1 MEDDPIKEPNNHY
14 SATDPTIASTK
25 EKSSMDDLLDNLTQN
40 LSLKYILLVGFL
52 TFFWVGSAVHLY
64 LTVFAGLDPTPDD
77 SWTCKSQKCKDLVK
91 FNTTFAEMSPC
102 QIMEERNGTQVLLL
116 QSEDIKWDLDHT
128 SFSIE
133 FDMYCKE
140 GVGRFTKTFASSVL
154 FLGSLTGSIFGGYMI
169 DHIGRKRTAIFGLTV
184 LVISLLGGSICH
196 DFAFLCV
203 VRYFQGIGHNLQMN
217 AMSVL
222 CLELVPRMFRDRV
235 TAAFVVFFSSG
246 YFVAPA
252 VYYCIHD
259 WNFKFLGAAL
269 VVALSGFPVFLSIE
283 SPRFYLINNNFES
296 TLDSLKVIASL
307 NESDFE
313 LNKLNLEDY
322 ITVPSKNREQ
332 SFRQQLKE
340 LGTNPTLLVETLLQ
354 TFLWFS
360 AGTFLFGV
368 NFGWSEIVPNIY
380 LAYVMSGVGEL
391 LSLIFVRIIQV
402 LGRRRAYIAA
412 YLAAMTCFL
421 LAIPD
426 VDLGGRWTLES
437 VFCLISVV
445 FSSGCYSALWL
456 WTGELAPT
464 THRGLVLSICSTA
477 STAGSFAGPY
487 IFNNLA
493 LVTSRA
499 VPFGGLAIVAA
510 LCAGGSF
517 LLVETGDKNICL
529 TGRDVVERRN
539 RHYRYRI

>member
-1 MEDDPIKEPNNHY
+1 MEKDPIKQPNNYY
-14 SATDPTIASTK
+14 SDPAITTCTK
-25 EKSSMDDLLDNLTQN
+25 KEFNMDDLLDNLTQN
-40 LSLKYILLVGFL
+40 VSWMYISLVGFL

-77 SWTCKSQKCKDLVK
+77 SWTCKSQKCRDLVK
-91 FNTTFAEMSPC
+91 SNTAFTEMSPC
-102 QIMEERNGTQVLLL
+102 QIIEEKYGTQILLL
-116 QSEDIKWDLDHT
+116 KNEDIIWDLDHT

-140 GVGRFTKTFASSVL
+140 GVGRFTKTFVSSVL

-196 DFAFLCV
+196 NLALLCV

-222 CLELVPRMFRDRV
+222 CLELVPRRFRDRV

-259 WNFKFLGAAL
+259 WNFKFLGAAV

-283 SPRFYLINNNFES
+283 SPRFYLIKNDLES
-296 TLDSLKVIASL
+296 TLESLKVLASL
-307 NESDFE
+307 NDSDYE
-313 LNKLNLEDY
+313 LDKINLKDY
-322 ITVPSKNREQ
+322 MTVSSKNREQ
-332 SFRQQLKE
+332 SLRQQLKE
-340 LGTNPTLLVETLLQ
+340 LGTNPTLLGETLLQ

-368 NFGWSEIVPNIY
+368 NFGWTEIVPNIY

-391 LSLIFVRIIQV
+391 LSLIFVRMIKV
-402 LGRRRAYIAA
+402 LGRRRAYIIA
-412 YLAAMTCFL
+412 YLAVMTCFL

-426 VDLGGRWTLES
+426 VDLGGKWTLES
-437 VFCLISVV
+437 VFCLVSVV
-445 FSSGCYSALWL
+445 YSSGCYSALWL

-464 THRGLVLSICSTA
+464 THRGLILSICSTA
-477 STAGSFAGPY
+477 STVGSFAGPY
-487 IFNNLA
+487 TFNNLA
-493 LVTSRA
+493 LATSRA

-517 LLVETGDKNICL
+517 LLVETGDKNICF
-529 TGRDVVERRN
+529 TGQDVVERRN
-539 RHYRYRI
+539 RYYRYRI

>member
-1 MEDDPIKEPNNHY
+1 MEKDPIKQPNNYY
-14 SATDPTIASTK
+14 SDPAITTCTK
-25 EKSSMDDLLDNLTQN
+25 KEFSMDDLLDNLTQN
-40 LSLKYILLVGFL
+40 VSWKYILLVGFL

-77 SWTCKSQKCKDLVK
+77 SWTCKSQKCRDLVK
-91 FNTTFAEMSPC
+91 SNTAFTEMSPC
-102 QIMEERNGTQVLLL
+102 QIMEERNGTQILLL
-116 QSEDIKWDLDHT
+116 KNEDIIWDLDHT

-140 GVGRFTKTFASSVL
+140 GVGRFTKTFVSSVL

-196 DFAFLCV
+196 DLALLCV

-222 CLELVPRMFRDRV
+222 CLELVPRRFRDRV
-235 TAAFVVFFSSG
+235 TAAFVVFFSFG

-259 WNFKFLGAAL
+259 WNFKFLGAAI
-269 VVALSGFPVFLSIE
+269 VVALSGFAVFLSIE
-283 SPRFYLINNNFES
+283 SPRFYLIKNDLES
-296 TLDSLKVIASL
+296 TLESLKVLASL
-307 NESDFE
+307 NDSDYE
-313 LNKLNLEDY
+313 LDKLNLKDY
-322 ITVPSKNREQ
+322 MTVSSKNREQ
-332 SFRQQLKE
+332 SLRQQLKE
-340 LGTNPTLLVETLLQ
+340 QGTNPPLLGETLLQ

-368 NFGWSEIVPNIY
+368 NFGWTEIVPNIY

-391 LSLIFVRIIQV
+391 LSLIFVRMIKV
-402 LGRRRAYIAA
+402 LGRRRAYIIA
-412 YLAAMTCFL
+412 YLAVMTCFL

-426 VDLGGRWTLES
+426 VDLGGKWTLES
-437 VFCLISVV
+437 VFCLVSVV

-464 THRGLVLSICSTA
+464 THRGLILSICSTA
-477 STAGSFAGPY
+477 STVGSFAGPY
-487 IFNNLA
+487 IFNNLG
-493 LVTSRA
+493 LLTSRA

-517 LLVETGDKNICL
+517 LLVETGDKNICF
-529 TGRDVVERRN
+529 TGQDVVERRN
-539 RHYRYRI
+539 RYYRYRI